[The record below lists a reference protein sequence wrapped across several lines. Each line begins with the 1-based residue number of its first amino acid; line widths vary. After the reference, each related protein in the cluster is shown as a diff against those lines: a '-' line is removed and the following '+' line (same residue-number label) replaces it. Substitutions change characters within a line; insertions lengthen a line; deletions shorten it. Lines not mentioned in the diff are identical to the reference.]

1 VSGSALTLGFGATD
15 RADKL
20 FECLTP
26 ARLVLKVFALQRE
39 STRNGPHESRQKR
52 VPYLWDALSTRLGPL
67 QWDLVESDAGQSLA
81 NEGRRYTTPLH
92 TVAWGGAEDSSGT
105 DVFSQALTEK
115 SGLCTSPVFAMMLQF
130 LSLVRD
136 QKAQVAVVAP
146 RWDESVPRGIWWP
159 LWMEFA
165 TGRVLSSTRGT
176 IGVFVEQ
183 TMHGEWEPARPV
195 PCDVWGICFRCA

>member
-1 VSGSALTLGFGATD
+1 MSGSALTLGFGATD

-105 DVFSQALTEK
+105 DVFSQALSEK

-146 RWDESVPRGIWWP
+146 RWDESVPRGVWWP

-165 TGRVLSSTRGT
+165 TGRVLSSTRET

-183 TMHGEWEPARPV
+183 TMHGEWEPARLV
-195 PCDVWGICFRCA
+195 PCDVWGIYFRCA